1 MITLTKNL
9 KNWNYNCGAQDMRRR
24 YAWSRRLLTLVL
36 LLSCLHSGTAQT
48 LPTIPPDKML
58 HFGAG
63 YVIASGTA
71 AALHYRGV
79 KNADLWGLGA
89 GVAAGVIKELIDD
102 RADPADAYA
111 TMWGALV
118 GSIVISIPIHNEKR
132 YDKKRSNRMGY

>member
-1 MITLTKNL
+1 MITLMKNW
-9 KNWNYNCGAQDMRRR
+9 KNWNCNFGAFVTSRKF
-24 YAWSRRLLTLVL
+24 AWTKRMLTLVL
-36 LLSCLHSGTAQT
+36 LLNCWHSATAQT
-48 LPTIPPDKML
+48 LPTIPTDKML

-102 RADPADAYA
+102 RPDPADAYA
-111 TMWGALV
+111 TMWGAFAGAV
-118 GSIVISIPIHNEKR
+118 VISIPINNERRNDKR
-132 YDKKRSNRMGY
+132 RGFTVGF